1 MSQKSKVY
9 FTKVVSPEKLIE
21 LYNKLDIKLK
31 GNIAVKVHSGE
42 KGNQNF
48 VFHKKSKSINNK
60 LSLKDFD
67 CDNNLI
73 SVQVN
78 TNNFIFNNDLKNRTN
93 VITEDKNED
102 KEDIINNNINNTNIK
117 INTDKIDEM
126 NFIKTIDDMK
136 QNVLDYY
143 YDKNSAFKQKID
155 NLNLKFYL
163 ETEKYLNNS
172 KKNDSNRNQKL
183 QANLFIILFQQINV
197 FIEEIERLNK
207 IILDNKFKKEQ
218 ILLRTNELN
227 EKKNDILLKD
237 NLIQSLKQSNT
248 NTEKKLLETLLHED
262 KLMKD
267 NQRLRKE
274 NETYKT
280 LTIVFEKEL
289 KNTMKKSGL
298 TPQKNKVTRHVKT
311 YSDYGVPTN
320 SIINELSGYN
330 NAFSMEEKYDT
341 INNDVK
347 YTTARNKENNS
358 VNSNKDNYMT
368 NKNNYSLNSLLV
380 DKKLKSSESNKYG
393 KFNKIGKNSNLTEN
407 NSIRDKKINNKNIIN
422 TNRIKLKQSQDN
434 KTKLKKDIYNFSKI
448 ENKNILN
455 KQNNNSNISS
465 NFAYNKKDSIKRKKL
480 NVIIK
485 KKNNAMNIDS
495 TLNNINSL
503 INSNNTNIMT
513 EVNNNTSYEK
523 IKETNNNLK
532 KTEDKKAYYHKKQK
546 TMSEISFNEIVRVNI
561 LNDDLNNTVNK
572 GKTNKIKIKRIEER
586 NNNTANKKSPLNK
599 GNAKYIIKKHI

>member
-1 MSQKSKVY
+1 MN
-9 FTKVVSPEKLIE
+9 L
-21 LYNKLDIKLK
+21 
-31 GNIAVKVHSGE
+31 
-42 KGNQNF
+42 NQNF
-48 VFHKKSKSINNK
+48 IFHKKSKSINNK

-102 KEDIINNNINNTNIK
+102 KEDMVNNINTNTSAKN
-117 INTDKIDEM
+117 DSEKIDEL

-172 KKNDSNRNQKL
+172 KKNDNNRNQKL

-207 IILDNKFKKEQ
+207 IILDNKYKKEQ
-218 ILLRTNELN
+218 ILLRTTELN

-248 NTEKKLLETLLHED
+248 NTEKKLLETLLNED

-280 LTIVFEKEL
+280 LTIVFENEL

-298 TPQKNKVTRHVKT
+298 TPQKNKVAKHIKT

-330 NAFSMEEKYDT
+330 NAFALEEKYDT
-341 INNDVK
+341 INNDIK
-347 YTTARNKENNS
+347 YTTARNNEKDSNN
-358 VNSNKDNYMT
+358 DNYMT
-368 NKNNYSLNSLLV
+368 NKNNFSLNSLLV
-380 DKKLKSSESNKYG
+380 DKKLKSSESNKYA
-393 KFNKIGKNSNLTEN
+393 KFNKIGKSSTLTEN
-407 NSIRDKKINNKNIIN
+407 NSIRDKKIINKNIIN

-434 KTKLKKDIYNFSKI
+434 KVKLKKDIYNFSKI
-448 ENKNILN
+448 ENKNILH
-455 KQNNNSNISS
+455 KKNNNSNLSS
-465 NFAYNKKDSIKRKKL
+465 NFTYNKNASIKRKKL

-495 TLNNINSL
+495 TLNNMNSL

-513 EVNNNTSYEK
+513 EANNNTSFEK
-523 IKETNNNLK
+523 IKKANDLK

-572 GKTNKIKIKRIEER
+572 GKNNKIKIKRIEEK
-586 NNNTANKKSPLNK
+586 NNNTNINKKSPLNK
-599 GNAKYIIKKHI
+599 GNAKYIIKKHV

>member
-1 MSQKSKVY
+1 MN
-9 FTKVVSPEKLIE
+9 L
-21 LYNKLDIKLK
+21 
-31 GNIAVKVHSGE
+31 
-42 KGNQNF
+42 NQNF
-48 VFHKKSKSINNK
+48 IFHKKSKSINNK

-102 KEDIINNNINNTNIK
+102 KEDMVNNINTNTSAKN
-117 INTDKIDEM
+117 DSEKIDEL

-172 KKNDSNRNQKL
+172 KKNDNNRNQKL

-207 IILDNKFKKEQ
+207 IILDNKYKKEQ
-218 ILLRTNELN
+218 ILLRTTELN

-248 NTEKKLLETLLHED
+248 NTEKKLLETLLNED

-280 LTIVFEKEL
+280 LTIVFENEL

-298 TPQKNKVTRHVKT
+298 TPQKNKVAKHIKT

-330 NAFSMEEKYDT
+330 NAFALEEKYDT
-341 INNDVK
+341 INNDIK
-347 YTTARNKENNS
+347 YTTARNNEK
-358 VNSNKDNYMT
+358 NSNNDNYMT
-368 NKNNYSLNSLLV
+368 NKNNFSLNSLLV
-380 DKKLKSSESNKYG
+380 DKKLKSSESNKYA
-393 KFNKIGKNSNLTEN
+393 KFNKIGKSSTLTEN
-407 NSIRDKKINNKNIIN
+407 NSIRDKKIINKNIIN

-434 KTKLKKDIYNFSKI
+434 KVKLKKDIYNFSKI
-448 ENKNILN
+448 ENKNILH
-455 KQNNNSNISS
+455 KKNNNSNLSS
-465 NFAYNKKDSIKRKKL
+465 NFAYNKNASIKRKKL

-495 TLNNINSL
+495 TLNNMNSL

-513 EVNNNTSYEK
+513 EANNNTSFEK
-523 IKETNNNLK
+523 IKKANDLK

-572 GKTNKIKIKRIEER
+572 GKNNKIKIKRIEEK
-586 NNNTANKKSPLNK
+586 NNNTNINKKSPLNK
-599 GNAKYIIKKHI
+599 GNARYIIKKHV

>member
-1 MSQKSKVY
+1 MN
-9 FTKVVSPEKLIE
+9 F
-21 LYNKLDIKLK
+21 
-31 GNIAVKVHSGE
+31 
-42 KGNQNF
+42 NQNF

>member
-1 MSQKSKVY
+1 MN
-9 FTKVVSPEKLIE
+9 F
-21 LYNKLDIKLK
+21 
-31 GNIAVKVHSGE
+31 
-42 KGNQNF
+42 NQNF

-207 IILDNKFKKEQ
+207 IILDNKYKKEQ

-298 TPQKNKVTRHVKT
+298 TPQKNKITKHIKT

-320 SIINELSGYN
+320 SIINELGGYN

-347 YTTARNKENNS
+347 YTTARNRGNNS
-358 VNSNKDNYMT
+358 STSNKDNYMT
-368 NKNNYSLNSLLV
+368 NKNNNYSLNSLLV
-380 DKKLKSSESNKYG
+380 DKKLKSSESNKYA
-393 KFNKIGKNSNLTEN
+393 KFNKIGKSSTLTEN
-407 NSIRDKKINNKNIIN
+407 NSIRDKKIINKNIIN
-422 TNRIKLKQSQDN
+422 ANRIKLKQSQDN
-434 KTKLKKDIYNFSKI
+434 KAKLKKDIFNFSKI

-465 NFAYNKKDSIKRKKL
+465 NFAYNKNASIKRKKL

-532 KTEDKKAYYHKKQK
+532 KTEDKKVYYHKKQK

-572 GKTNKIKIKRIEER
+572 GKNNKIKIKRIEER
-586 NNNTANKKSPLNK
+586 NNNNANKKSPLNK

>member
-1 MSQKSKVY
+1 MN
-9 FTKVVSPEKLIE
+9 L
-21 LYNKLDIKLK
+21 
-31 GNIAVKVHSGE
+31 
-42 KGNQNF
+42 NQNF
-48 VFHKKSKSINNK
+48 IFHKKSKSINNK

-102 KEDIINNNINNTNIK
+102 KEDMVNNINTNTSAKN
-117 INTDKIDEM
+117 DSEKIDEL

-172 KKNDSNRNQKL
+172 KKNDNNRNQKL

-207 IILDNKFKKEQ
+207 IILDNKYKKEQ
-218 ILLRTNELN
+218 ILLRTTELN
-227 EKKNDILLKD
+227 KKKNDILLKD

-248 NTEKKLLETLLHED
+248 NTEKKLLETLLNED

-280 LTIVFEKEL
+280 LTIVFENEL

-298 TPQKNKVTRHVKT
+298 TPQKNKVAKHIKT

-330 NAFSMEEKYDT
+330 NAFALEEKYDT
-341 INNDVK
+341 INNDIK
-347 YTTARNKENNS
+347 YTTARNNEK
-358 VNSNKDNYMT
+358 NSNNDNYMT
-368 NKNNYSLNSLLV
+368 NKNNFSLNSLLV
-380 DKKLKSSESNKYG
+380 DKKLKSSESNKYA
-393 KFNKIGKNSNLTEN
+393 KFNKIGKSSTLTEN
-407 NSIRDKKINNKNIIN
+407 NSIRDKKIINKNIIN

-434 KTKLKKDIYNFSKI
+434 KVKLKKDIYNFSKI
-448 ENKNILN
+448 ENKNILH
-455 KQNNNSNISS
+455 KKNNNSNLSS
-465 NFAYNKKDSIKRKKL
+465 NFAYNKNASIKRKKL

-495 TLNNINSL
+495 TLNNMNSL

-513 EVNNNTSYEK
+513 EANNNTSFEK
-523 IKETNNNLK
+523 IKKANDLK

-572 GKTNKIKIKRIEER
+572 GKNNKIKIKRIEEK
-586 NNNTANKKSPLNK
+586 NNNTNINKKSPLNK
-599 GNAKYIIKKHI
+599 GNAKYIIKKHV

>member
-1 MSQKSKVY
+1 MN
-9 FTKVVSPEKLIE
+9 F
-21 LYNKLDIKLK
+21 
-31 GNIAVKVHSGE
+31 
-42 KGNQNF
+42 NQNF

-67 CDNNLI
+67 YDNNLI

-78 TNNFIFNNDLKNRTN
+78 TNNFIFNNDLKNKN
-93 VITEDKNED
+93 NIIAEDKNED
-102 KEDIINNNINNTNIK
+102 KEDTAQNNIL
-117 INTDKIDEM
+117 DEKFEELD
-126 NFIKTIDDMK
+126 FIKTIDDMK

-163 ETEKYLNNS
+163 ETEKYLNNN

-207 IILDNKFKKEQ
+207 IILENKYKKEQ
-218 ILLRTNELN
+218 IMLRTNEIN

-248 NTEKKLLETLLHED
+248 NTEKKLLETLLNED

-280 LTIVFEKEL
+280 LTIVFENEL

-298 TPQKNKVTRHVKT
+298 TPQKNKIARHVKT
-311 YSDYGVPTN
+311 YSDYGVPFN

-330 NAFSMEEKYDT
+330 NAFSLDEKYDT
-341 INNDVK
+341 INNEDK
-347 YTTARNKENNS
+347 YTTNRNKIPNKFNDKDVFMTKNNNNNS
-358 VNSNKDNYMT
+358 INIER
-368 NKNNYSLNSLLV
+368 
-380 DKKLKSSESNKYG
+380 KLKSSVSNKYG
-393 KFNKIGKNSNLTEN
+393 KYSKIGKSNTLTEN
-407 NSIRDKKINNKNIIN
+407 NSIKEKKPVNKP
-422 TNRIKLKQSQDN
+422 THSNRIKNKQSQDN
-434 KTKLKKDIYNFSKI
+434 KIKLKKDIYNFSKI
-448 ENKNILN
+448 ENKNLLH
-455 KQNNNSNISS
+455 KKNNNSNLSS
-465 NFAYNKKDSIKRKKL
+465 NFAYNKNASIKRKKL
-480 NVIIK
+480 DVIIK
-485 KKNNAMNIDS
+485 KKNNAINIDS

-503 INSNNTNIMT
+503 INTNKTNLIT
-513 EVNNNTSYEK
+513 
-523 IKETNNNLK
+523 ETNNNNLSFEKIKDKHFK
-532 KTEDKKAYYHKKQK
+532 KTEEKKPYYHKKQK

-561 LNDDLNNTVNK
+561 LNDDLNNTINK
-572 GKTNKIKIKRIEER
+572 GKNNKIKIKPIEEK
-586 NNNTANKKSPLNK
+586 NNSNKKNPLTK
-599 GNAKYIIKKHI
+599 VNAKYNIKKHI

>member
-1 MSQKSKVY
+1 MN
-9 FTKVVSPEKLIE
+9 F
-21 LYNKLDIKLK
+21 
-31 GNIAVKVHSGE
+31 
-42 KGNQNF
+42 NQNF

-67 CDNNLI
+67 YDNNLI

-78 TNNFIFNNDLKNRTN
+78 TNNFIFNNDLKNKNN
-93 VITEDKNED
+93 VIAEDKNED
-102 KEDIINNNINNTNIK
+102 KEDTAQNNIL
-117 INTDKIDEM
+117 DEKFEELD
-126 NFIKTIDDMK
+126 FIKTIDDMK

-163 ETEKYLNNS
+163 ETEKYLNNN

-207 IILDNKFKKEQ
+207 IILENKYKKEQ
-218 ILLRTNELN
+218 IMLRTNEIN

-248 NTEKKLLETLLHED
+248 NTEKKLLETLLNED

-280 LTIVFEKEL
+280 LTIVFENEL

-298 TPQKNKVTRHVKT
+298 TPQKNKIARHVKT
-311 YSDYGVPTN
+311 YSDYGVPFN

-330 NAFSMEEKYDT
+330 NAFSLDEKYDT
-341 INNDVK
+341 INNEDK
-347 YTTARNKENNS
+347 YTTNRNKIPNKFNDKDVFMTKNNNNNS
-358 VNSNKDNYMT
+358 INIER
-368 NKNNYSLNSLLV
+368 
-380 DKKLKSSESNKYG
+380 KLKSSVSNKYG
-393 KFNKIGKNSNLTEN
+393 KYSKIGKSNTLTEN
-407 NSIRDKKINNKNIIN
+407 NSIKDKKPVNKP
-422 TNRIKLKQSQDN
+422 THSNRIKNKQSQDN
-434 KTKLKKDIYNFSKI
+434 KIKLKKDIYNFSKI
-448 ENKNILN
+448 ENKNLFH
-455 KQNNNSNISS
+455 KKNNNSNLSS
-465 NFAYNKKDSIKRKKL
+465 NFAYNKNASIKRKKL
-480 NVIIK
+480 DVIIK
-485 KKNNAMNIDS
+485 KKNNAINIDS

-503 INSNNTNIMT
+503 INTNKTNLIT
-513 EVNNNTSYEK
+513 
-523 IKETNNNLK
+523 ETNNNNLSFEKIKDKHFK
-532 KTEDKKAYYHKKQK
+532 KTEEKKPYYHKKQK

-561 LNDDLNNTVNK
+561 LNDDLNNTINK
-572 GKTNKIKIKRIEER
+572 GKNNKIKIKPIEEK
-586 NNNTANKKSPLNK
+586 NNSNKKNPLTK
-599 GNAKYIIKKHI
+599 VNAKYNIKKHI

>member
-1 MSQKSKVY
+1 MN
-9 FTKVVSPEKLIE
+9 F
-21 LYNKLDIKLK
+21 
-31 GNIAVKVHSGE
+31 
-42 KGNQNF
+42 NQNF

-67 CDNNLI
+67 YDNNLI

-78 TNNFIFNNDLKNRTN
+78 TNNFIFNNDLKNKNN
-93 VITEDKNED
+93 VIAEDKNED
-102 KEDIINNNINNTNIK
+102 KEDTAQNNIL
-117 INTDKIDEM
+117 DEKFEELD
-126 NFIKTIDDMK
+126 FIKTIDDMK

-163 ETEKYLNNS
+163 ETEKYLNNN

-207 IILDNKFKKEQ
+207 IILENKYKKEQ
-218 ILLRTNELN
+218 IMLRTNEIN

-248 NTEKKLLETLLHED
+248 NTEKKLLETLLNED

-280 LTIVFEKEL
+280 LTIVFENEL

-298 TPQKNKVTRHVKT
+298 TPQKNKIARHVKT
-311 YSDYGVPTN
+311 YSDYGVPFN

-330 NAFSMEEKYDT
+330 NAFSLDEKYDT
-341 INNDVK
+341 INNEDK
-347 YTTARNKENNS
+347 YTTNRNKIPNKFNDKDVFMTKNNNNNS
-358 VNSNKDNYMT
+358 INIER
-368 NKNNYSLNSLLV
+368 
-380 DKKLKSSESNKYG
+380 KLKSSVSNKYG
-393 KFNKIGKNSNLTEN
+393 KYSKIGKSNTLTEN
-407 NSIRDKKINNKNIIN
+407 NSIKDKKPVNKP
-422 TNRIKLKQSQDN
+422 THSNRIKNKQSQDN
-434 KTKLKKDIYNFSKI
+434 KIKLKKDIYNFSKI
-448 ENKNILN
+448 ENKNLLH
-455 KQNNNSNISS
+455 KKNNNSNLSS
-465 NFAYNKKDSIKRKKL
+465 NFAYNKNASIKRKKL
-480 NVIIK
+480 DVIIK
-485 KKNNAMNIDS
+485 KKNNAINIDS

-503 INSNNTNIMT
+503 INTNKTNLIT
-513 EVNNNTSYEK
+513 
-523 IKETNNNLK
+523 ETNNNNLSFEKIKDKHFK
-532 KTEDKKAYYHKKQK
+532 KTEEKKPYYHKKQK

-561 LNDDLNNTVNK
+561 LNDDLNNTINK
-572 GKTNKIKIKRIEER
+572 GKNNKIKIKPKEEK
-586 NNNTANKKSPLNK
+586 NNSNKKNPLTK
-599 GNAKYIIKKHI
+599 VNAKYNIKKHI

>member
-1 MSQKSKVY
+1 MN
-9 FTKVVSPEKLIE
+9 F
-21 LYNKLDIKLK
+21 
-31 GNIAVKVHSGE
+31 
-42 KGNQNF
+42 NQNF

-586 NNNTANKKSPLNK
+586 NNNNANKKSPLNK

>member
-1 MSQKSKVY
+1 MN
-9 FTKVVSPEKLIE
+9 L
-21 LYNKLDIKLK
+21 
-31 GNIAVKVHSGE
+31 
-42 KGNQNF
+42 NQNF
-48 VFHKKSKSINNK
+48 IFHKKSKSINNK

-102 KEDIINNNINNTNIK
+102 KEDMVNNINTNTSAKN
-117 INTDKIDEM
+117 DSEKIDEL

-172 KKNDSNRNQKL
+172 KKNDNNRNQKL

-207 IILDNKFKKEQ
+207 IILDNKYKKEQ
-218 ILLRTNELN
+218 ILLRTTELN

-248 NTEKKLLETLLHED
+248 NTEKKLLETLLNED

-280 LTIVFEKEL
+280 LTIVFENEL

-298 TPQKNKVTRHVKT
+298 TPQKNKVAKHIKT

-330 NAFSMEEKYDT
+330 NAFALEEKYDT
-341 INNDVK
+341 INNDIE
-347 YTTARNKENNS
+347 YTTARNNEK
-358 VNSNKDNYMT
+358 NSNNDNYMT
-368 NKNNYSLNSLLV
+368 NKNNFSLNSLLV
-380 DKKLKSSESNKYG
+380 DKKLKSSESNKYA
-393 KFNKIGKNSNLTEN
+393 KFNKIGKSSTLTEN
-407 NSIRDKKINNKNIIN
+407 NSIRDKRIINKNIIN

-434 KTKLKKDIYNFSKI
+434 KVKLKKDIYNFSKI
-448 ENKNILN
+448 ENKNILH
-455 KQNNNSNISS
+455 
-465 NFAYNKKDSIKRKKL
+465 
-480 NVIIK
+480 
-485 KKNNAMNIDS
+485 KKNNN
-495 TLNNINSL
+495 
-503 INSNNTNIMT
+503 
-513 EVNNNTSYEK
+513 
-523 IKETNNNLK
+523 
-532 KTEDKKAYYHKKQK
+532 
-546 TMSEISFNEIVRVNI
+546 F
-561 LNDDLNNTVNK
+561 
-572 GKTNKIKIKRIEER
+572 
-586 NNNTANKKSPLNK
+586 
-599 GNAKYIIKKHI
+599 

>member
-1 MSQKSKVY
+1 MNV
-9 FTKVVSPEKLIE
+9 
-21 LYNKLDIKLK
+21 
-31 GNIAVKVHSGE
+31 
-42 KGNQNF
+42 NQNF
-48 VFHKKSKSINNK
+48 IFHKKSKSINNK

-102 KEDIINNNINNTNIK
+102 KEDMVNNINTNTSAKN
-117 INTDKIDEM
+117 DSEKIDEL

-172 KKNDSNRNQKL
+172 KKNDNNRNQKL

-207 IILDNKFKKEQ
+207 IILDNKYKKEQ
-218 ILLRTNELN
+218 ILLRTTELN

-248 NTEKKLLETLLHED
+248 NTEKKLLETLLNED

-280 LTIVFEKEL
+280 LTIVFENEL

-298 TPQKNKVTRHVKT
+298 TPQKNKVAKHIKT

-330 NAFSMEEKYDT
+330 NAFALEEKYDT
-341 INNDVK
+341 INNDIE
-347 YTTARNKENNS
+347 YTTARNNEK
-358 VNSNKDNYMT
+358 NSNNDNYMT
-368 NKNNYSLNSLLV
+368 NKNNFSLNSLLV
-380 DKKLKSSESNKYG
+380 DKKLKSSESNKYA
-393 KFNKIGKNSNLTEN
+393 KFNKIGKSSTLTEN
-407 NSIRDKKINNKNIIN
+407 NSIRDKKIINKNIIN

-434 KTKLKKDIYNFSKI
+434 KVKLKKDIYNFSKI
-448 ENKNILN
+448 ENKNILH
-455 KQNNNSNISS
+455 
-465 NFAYNKKDSIKRKKL
+465 
-480 NVIIK
+480 
-485 KKNNAMNIDS
+485 KKNNN
-495 TLNNINSL
+495 
-503 INSNNTNIMT
+503 
-513 EVNNNTSYEK
+513 
-523 IKETNNNLK
+523 
-532 KTEDKKAYYHKKQK
+532 
-546 TMSEISFNEIVRVNI
+546 F
-561 LNDDLNNTVNK
+561 
-572 GKTNKIKIKRIEER
+572 
-586 NNNTANKKSPLNK
+586 
-599 GNAKYIIKKHI
+599 

>member
-1 MSQKSKVY
+1 MN
-9 FTKVVSPEKLIE
+9 L
-21 LYNKLDIKLK
+21 
-31 GNIAVKVHSGE
+31 
-42 KGNQNF
+42 NQNF
-48 VFHKKSKSINNK
+48 IFHKKSKSINNK

-102 KEDIINNNINNTNIK
+102 KEDMVNNINTNTSAKN
-117 INTDKIDEM
+117 DSEKIDEL

-172 KKNDSNRNQKL
+172 KKNDNNRNQKL

-207 IILDNKFKKEQ
+207 IILDNKYKKEQ
-218 ILLRTNELN
+218 ILLRTTELN

-248 NTEKKLLETLLHED
+248 NTEKKLLETLLNED

-280 LTIVFEKEL
+280 LTIVFENEL

-298 TPQKNKVTRHVKT
+298 TPQKNKVAKHIKT

-330 NAFSMEEKYDT
+330 NTFDLEEKYDT
-341 INNDVK
+341 INNDIK
-347 YTTARNKENNS
+347 YTTARNNEK
-358 VNSNKDNYMT
+358 NSNNDNYMT
-368 NKNNYSLNSLLV
+368 NKNNFSLNSLLV
-380 DKKLKSSESNKYG
+380 DKKLKSSESNKYA
-393 KFNKIGKNSNLTEN
+393 KFNKIGKSSTLTEN
-407 NSIRDKKINNKNIIN
+407 NSIRDKRIINKNIIN

-434 KTKLKKDIYNFSKI
+434 KVKLKKDIYNFSKI
-448 ENKNILN
+448 ENKNILH
-455 KQNNNSNISS
+455 KKNNNSNLSS
-465 NFAYNKKDSIKRKKL
+465 NFAYNKNASIKRKKL

-495 TLNNINSL
+495 TLNNMNSL

-513 EVNNNTSYEK
+513 EANNNTSFEK
-523 IKETNNNLK
+523 IKKANDLK

-572 GKTNKIKIKRIEER
+572 GKNNKIKIKRIEEK
-586 NNNTANKKSPLNK
+586 NNNTNINKKSPLNK
-599 GNAKYIIKKHI
+599 GNAKYIIKKHV

>member
-1 MSQKSKVY
+1 MN
-9 FTKVVSPEKLIE
+9 L
-21 LYNKLDIKLK
+21 
-31 GNIAVKVHSGE
+31 
-42 KGNQNF
+42 NQNF
-48 VFHKKSKSINNK
+48 IFHKKSKSINNK

-102 KEDIINNNINNTNIK
+102 KEDMVNNINTNTSAKN
-117 INTDKIDEM
+117 DSEKIDEL

-172 KKNDSNRNQKL
+172 KKNDNNRNQKL

-207 IILDNKFKKEQ
+207 IILDNKYKKEQ
-218 ILLRTNELN
+218 ILLRTTELN

-248 NTEKKLLETLLHED
+248 NTEKKLLETLLNED

-280 LTIVFEKEL
+280 LTIVFENEL

-298 TPQKNKVTRHVKT
+298 TPQKNKVAKHIKT

-330 NAFSMEEKYDT
+330 NAFALEEKYDT
-341 INNDVK
+341 INNDIE
-347 YTTARNKENNS
+347 YTTARNNEK
-358 VNSNKDNYMT
+358 NSNNDNYMT
-368 NKNNYSLNSLLV
+368 NKNNFSLNSLLV
-380 DKKLKSSESNKYG
+380 DKKLKSSESNKYA
-393 KFNKIGKNSNLTEN
+393 KFNKIGKSSTLTEN
-407 NSIRDKKINNKNIIN
+407 NSIRDKRIINKNIIN

-434 KTKLKKDIYNFSKI
+434 KVKLKKDIYNFSKI
-448 ENKNILN
+448 ENKNILH
-455 KQNNNSNISS
+455 KKNNNSNLSS
-465 NFAYNKKDSIKRKKL
+465 NFAYNKNASIKRKKL

-495 TLNNINSL
+495 TLNNMNSL

-513 EVNNNTSYEK
+513 EANNNTSFEK
-523 IKETNNNLK
+523 IKKANDLK

-572 GKTNKIKIKRIEER
+572 GKNNKIKIKRIEEK
-586 NNNTANKKSPLNK
+586 NNNTNINKKSPLNK
-599 GNAKYIIKKHI
+599 GNAKYIIKKHV

>member
-1 MSQKSKVY
+1 MN
-9 FTKVVSPEKLIE
+9 F
-21 LYNKLDIKLK
+21 
-31 GNIAVKVHSGE
+31 
-42 KGNQNF
+42 NQNF

-67 CDNNLI
+67 YDNNLI

-78 TNNFIFNNDLKNRTN
+78 TNNFIFNNDLKNKNN
-93 VITEDKNED
+93 VIAEDKNED
-102 KEDIINNNINNTNIK
+102 KEDTAQNNIL
-117 INTDKIDEM
+117 DEKFEELDFM
-126 NFIKTIDDMK
+126 KTIDDMK

-163 ETEKYLNNS
+163 ETEKYLNNN

-207 IILDNKFKKEQ
+207 IILENKYKKEQ
-218 ILLRTNELN
+218 IMLRTNEIK

-248 NTEKKLLETLLHED
+248 NTEKKLLETLLNED

-280 LTIVFEKEL
+280 LTIAFENEL

-298 TPQKNKVTRHVKT
+298 TPQKNKIARHVKT
-311 YSDYGVPTN
+311 YSDYGVPFN

-330 NAFSMEEKYDT
+330 NAFSLDEKYDT
-341 INNDVK
+341 INNEDK
-347 YTTARNKENNS
+347 YTTNRNKIPNKFNDKDVFMTKNNNNNS
-358 VNSNKDNYMT
+358 INIER
-368 NKNNYSLNSLLV
+368 
-380 DKKLKSSESNKYG
+380 KLKSSVSNKYG
-393 KFNKIGKNSNLTEN
+393 KYSKIGKSNTLTEN
-407 NSIRDKKINNKNIIN
+407 NSIKDKKPVNKP
-422 TNRIKLKQSQDN
+422 THSNRIKNKQSQDN
-434 KTKLKKDIYNFSKI
+434 KIKLKKDIYNFSKI
-448 ENKNILN
+448 ENKNLLH
-455 KQNNNSNISS
+455 KKNNNSNLSS
-465 NFAYNKKDSIKRKKL
+465 NFAYNKNASIKRKKL
-480 NVIIK
+480 DVIIK
-485 KKNNAMNIDS
+485 KKNNAINIDS

-503 INSNNTNIMT
+503 INTNKTNLIT
-513 EVNNNTSYEK
+513 
-523 IKETNNNLK
+523 ETNNNNLSFEKIKDKHFK
-532 KTEDKKAYYHKKQK
+532 KTEEKKPYYHKKQK

-561 LNDDLNNTVNK
+561 LNDDLNNTINK
-572 GKTNKIKIKRIEER
+572 GKNNKIKIKPIEEK
-586 NNNTANKKSPLNK
+586 NNSNKKNPLTK
-599 GNAKYIIKKHI
+599 VNAKYNIKKHI

>member
-1 MSQKSKVY
+1 MN
-9 FTKVVSPEKLIE
+9 F
-21 LYNKLDIKLK
+21 
-31 GNIAVKVHSGE
+31 
-42 KGNQNF
+42 NQNF

-67 CDNNLI
+67 YDNNLI

-78 TNNFIFNNDLKNRTN
+78 TNNFIFNNDLKNKNN
-93 VITEDKNED
+93 VIAEDKNED
-102 KEDIINNNINNTNIK
+102 KEDTAQNNIL
-117 INTDKIDEM
+117 DEKFEELD
-126 NFIKTIDDMK
+126 FIKTIDDMK

-163 ETEKYLNNS
+163 ETEKYLNNN

-207 IILDNKFKKEQ
+207 IILENKYKKEQ
-218 ILLRTNELN
+218 IMLRTNEIN

-248 NTEKKLLETLLHED
+248 NTEKKLLETLLNED

-280 LTIVFEKEL
+280 LTILFENEL

-298 TPQKNKVTRHVKT
+298 TPQKNKIARHVKT
-311 YSDYGVPTN
+311 YSDYGVPFN

-330 NAFSMEEKYDT
+330 NAFSLDEKYDT
-341 INNDVK
+341 INNEDK
-347 YTTARNKENNS
+347 YTTNRNKIPNKFNDKDVFMTKNNNNNS
-358 VNSNKDNYMT
+358 INIER
-368 NKNNYSLNSLLV
+368 
-380 DKKLKSSESNKYG
+380 KLKSSVSNKYG
-393 KFNKIGKNSNLTEN
+393 KYSKIGKSNTLTEN
-407 NSIRDKKINNKNIIN
+407 NSIKDKKPVNKP
-422 TNRIKLKQSQDN
+422 THSNRIKNKQSQDN
-434 KTKLKKDIYNFSKI
+434 KIKLKKDIYNFSKI
-448 ENKNILN
+448 ENKNLLH
-455 KQNNNSNISS
+455 KKNNNSNLSS
-465 NFAYNKKDSIKRKKL
+465 NFAYNKNASIKRKKL
-480 NVIIK
+480 DVIIK
-485 KKNNAMNIDS
+485 KKNNAINIDS

-503 INSNNTNIMT
+503 INTNKTNLIT
-513 EVNNNTSYEK
+513 
-523 IKETNNNLK
+523 ETNNNNLSFEKIKDKHFK
-532 KTEDKKAYYHKKQK
+532 KTEEKKPYYHKKQK

-561 LNDDLNNTVNK
+561 LNDDLNNTINK
-572 GKTNKIKIKRIEER
+572 GKNNKIKIKPIEEK
-586 NNNTANKKSPLNK
+586 NNSNKKNPLTK
-599 GNAKYIIKKHI
+599 VNAKYNIKKHI

>member
-1 MSQKSKVY
+1 MN
-9 FTKVVSPEKLIE
+9 L
-21 LYNKLDIKLK
+21 
-31 GNIAVKVHSGE
+31 
-42 KGNQNF
+42 NQNF
-48 VFHKKSKSINNK
+48 IFHKKSKSINNK

-102 KEDIINNNINNTNIK
+102 KEDMVNNINTNTSAKN
-117 INTDKIDEM
+117 DSEKIDEL

-172 KKNDSNRNQKL
+172 KKNDNNRNQKL

-207 IILDNKFKKEQ
+207 IILDNKYKKEQ
-218 ILLRTNELN
+218 ILLRTTELN

-248 NTEKKLLETLLHED
+248 NTEKKLLETLLNED

-280 LTIVFEKEL
+280 LTIVFENEL

-298 TPQKNKVTRHVKT
+298 TPQKNKVAKHIKT

-330 NAFSMEEKYDT
+330 NAFALEEKYDT
-341 INNDVK
+341 INNDIE
-347 YTTARNKENNS
+347 YTTARNNEK
-358 VNSNKDNYMT
+358 NSNNDNYMT
-368 NKNNYSLNSLLV
+368 NKNNFSLNSLLV
-380 DKKLKSSESNKYG
+380 DKKLKSSESNKYA
-393 KFNKIGKNSNLTEN
+393 KFNKIGKSSTLTEN
-407 NSIRDKKINNKNIIN
+407 NSIRDKKIINKNIIN

-434 KTKLKKDIYNFSKI
+434 KVKLKKDIYNFSKI
-448 ENKNILN
+448 ENKNILH
-455 KQNNNSNISS
+455 KKNNNSNLSS
-465 NFAYNKKDSIKRKKL
+465 NFAYNKNASIKRKKL

-495 TLNNINSL
+495 TLNNMNSL

-513 EVNNNTSYEK
+513 EANNNTSFEK
-523 IKETNNNLK
+523 IKKANDLK

-572 GKTNKIKIKRIEER
+572 GKNNKIKIKRIEEK
-586 NNNTANKKSPLNK
+586 NNNTNKKSPLNK
-599 GNAKYIIKKHI
+599 GNARYIIKKHV

>member
-1 MSQKSKVY
+1 MN
-9 FTKVVSPEKLIE
+9 F
-21 LYNKLDIKLK
+21 
-31 GNIAVKVHSGE
+31 
-42 KGNQNF
+42 NQNF

-102 KEDIINNNINNTNIK
+102 KEDIINNNINNANIK

-586 NNNTANKKSPLNK
+586 NNNNANKKSPLNK

>member
-1 MSQKSKVY
+1 MN
-9 FTKVVSPEKLIE
+9 F
-21 LYNKLDIKLK
+21 
-31 GNIAVKVHSGE
+31 
-42 KGNQNF
+42 NQNF

-172 KKNDSNRNQKL
+172 KKNDTNRNQKL

-485 KKNNAMNIDS
+485 KKNNTMNIDS
-495 TLNNINSL
+495 NLNNINSL

>member
-1 MSQKSKVY
+1 MN
-9 FTKVVSPEKLIE
+9 F
-21 LYNKLDIKLK
+21 
-31 GNIAVKVHSGE
+31 
-42 KGNQNF
+42 NQNF

-67 CDNNLI
+67 YDNNLI

-78 TNNFIFNNDLKNRTN
+78 TNNFIFNNDLKNKNN
-93 VITEDKNED
+93 VIAEDKNED
-102 KEDIINNNINNTNIK
+102 KEDTAQNNIL
-117 INTDKIDEM
+117 DEKFEELD
-126 NFIKTIDDMK
+126 FIKTIDDMK

-163 ETEKYLNNS
+163 ETEKYLNNN

-207 IILDNKFKKEQ
+207 IILENKYKKEQ
-218 ILLRTNELN
+218 IMLRTNEIN

-248 NTEKKLLETLLHED
+248 NTEKKLLETLLNED

-280 LTIVFEKEL
+280 LTIVFENEL

-298 TPQKNKVTRHVKT
+298 TPQKNKIARHVKT
-311 YSDYGVPTN
+311 YSDYGVPFN

-330 NAFSMEEKYDT
+330 NAFSLDEKYDT
-341 INNDVK
+341 INNEDK
-347 YTTARNKENNS
+347 YTTNRNKIPNKFNDKDVFMTKNNNNNS
-358 VNSNKDNYMT
+358 INIER
-368 NKNNYSLNSLLV
+368 
-380 DKKLKSSESNKYG
+380 KLKSSVSNKYG
-393 KFNKIGKNSNLTEN
+393 KYSKIGKSNTLTEN
-407 NSIRDKKINNKNIIN
+407 NSIKDKKPVNKP
-422 TNRIKLKQSQDN
+422 THSNRIKNKQSQDN
-434 KTKLKKDIYNFSKI
+434 KIKLKKDIYNFSKI
-448 ENKNILN
+448 ENKNLLH
-455 KQNNNSNISS
+455 KKNNNSNLSS
-465 NFAYNKKDSIKRKKL
+465 NFAYNKNASIKRKKL
-480 NVIIK
+480 DVIIK
-485 KKNNAMNIDS
+485 KKNNAINIDS

-503 INSNNTNIMT
+503 INTNKTNLIT
-513 EVNNNTSYEK
+513 
-523 IKETNNNLK
+523 ETNNNNLSFEKIKDKHFK
-532 KTEDKKAYYHKKQK
+532 KTEEKKPYYHKKQK

-561 LNDDLNNTVNK
+561 LNDDLNNTINK
-572 GKTNKIKIKRIEER
+572 GKNNKIKIKPIEEK
-586 NNNTANKKSPLNK
+586 NNSNKKNPLTK
-599 GNAKYIIKKHI
+599 VNAKYNIKKHI

>member
-1 MSQKSKVY
+1 MN
-9 FTKVVSPEKLIE
+9 F
-21 LYNKLDIKLK
+21 
-31 GNIAVKVHSGE
+31 
-42 KGNQNF
+42 NQNF

-513 EVNNNTSYEK
+513 EVNNNNTSYEK

-532 KTEDKKAYYHKKQK
+532 KTEDKRAYYHKKQK

-586 NNNTANKKSPLNK
+586 NNNNNANKKSPLNK

>member
-1 MSQKSKVY
+1 MN
-9 FTKVVSPEKLIE
+9 F
-21 LYNKLDIKLK
+21 
-31 GNIAVKVHSGE
+31 
-42 KGNQNF
+42 NQNF

-67 CDNNLI
+67 YDNNLI

-78 TNNFIFNNDLKNRTN
+78 TNNFIFNNDLKNKNN
-93 VITEDKNED
+93 VIAEDKNED
-102 KEDIINNNINNTNIK
+102 KEDTAQNNIL
-117 INTDKIDEM
+117 DEKFEELD
-126 NFIKTIDDMK
+126 FIKTIDDMK

-163 ETEKYLNNS
+163 ETEKYLNNN

-207 IILDNKFKKEQ
+207 IILENKYKKEQ
-218 ILLRTNELN
+218 IMLRTNEIN

-248 NTEKKLLETLLHED
+248 NTEKKLLETLLNED

-280 LTIVFEKEL
+280 LTIVFENEL

-298 TPQKNKVTRHVKT
+298 TPQKNKIARHVKT
-311 YSDYGVPTN
+311 YSDYGVPFN

-330 NAFSMEEKYDT
+330 NAFSLDEKYDT
-341 INNDVK
+341 INNEDK
-347 YTTARNKENNS
+347 YTTNRNKIPNKFNDKDVFMTKNNNNNS
-358 VNSNKDNYMT
+358 INIER
-368 NKNNYSLNSLLV
+368 
-380 DKKLKSSESNKYG
+380 KLKSSVSNKYG
-393 KFNKIGKNSNLTEN
+393 KYSKIGKSNTLTEN
-407 NSIRDKKINNKNIIN
+407 NSIKEKKPVNKP
-422 TNRIKLKQSQDN
+422 THSNRIKNKQSQDN
-434 KTKLKKDIYNFSKI
+434 KIKLKKDIYNFSKI
-448 ENKNILN
+448 ENKNLLH
-455 KQNNNSNISS
+455 KKNNNSNLSS
-465 NFAYNKKDSIKRKKL
+465 NFAYNKNASIKRKKL
-480 NVIIK
+480 DVIIK
-485 KKNNAMNIDS
+485 KKNNAINIDS

-503 INSNNTNIMT
+503 INTNKTNLIT
-513 EVNNNTSYEK
+513 
-523 IKETNNNLK
+523 ETNNNNLSFEKIKDKHFK
-532 KTEDKKAYYHKKQK
+532 KTEEKKPYYHKKQK

-561 LNDDLNNTVNK
+561 LNDDLNNTINK
-572 GKTNKIKIKRIEER
+572 GKNNKIKIKPIEEK
-586 NNNTANKKSPLNK
+586 NNTNKKNPLTK
-599 GNAKYIIKKHI
+599 VNAKYNIKKHI

>member
-1 MSQKSKVY
+1 MN
-9 FTKVVSPEKLIE
+9 F
-21 LYNKLDIKLK
+21 
-31 GNIAVKVHSGE
+31 
-42 KGNQNF
+42 NQNF

-513 EVNNNTSYEK
+513 EVNNNNTSYEK

-532 KTEDKKAYYHKKQK
+532 KTEDKRAYYHKKQK

-586 NNNTANKKSPLNK
+586 NNNNANKKSPLNK

>member
-1 MSQKSKVY
+1 MNV
-9 FTKVVSPEKLIE
+9 
-21 LYNKLDIKLK
+21 
-31 GNIAVKVHSGE
+31 
-42 KGNQNF
+42 NQNF
-48 VFHKKSKSINNK
+48 IFHKKSKSINNK

-102 KEDIINNNINNTNIK
+102 KEDMVNNINTNTSAKN
-117 INTDKIDEM
+117 DSEKIDEL

-172 KKNDSNRNQKL
+172 KKNDNNRNQKL

-207 IILDNKFKKEQ
+207 IILDNKYKKEQ
-218 ILLRTNELN
+218 ILLRTTELN

-248 NTEKKLLETLLHED
+248 NTEKKLLETLLNED

-280 LTIVFEKEL
+280 LTIVFENEL

-298 TPQKNKVTRHVKT
+298 TPQKNKVAKHIKT

-330 NAFSMEEKYDT
+330 NAFALEEKYDT
-341 INNDVK
+341 INNDIE
-347 YTTARNKENNS
+347 YTTARNNEK
-358 VNSNKDNYMT
+358 NSNNDNYMT
-368 NKNNYSLNSLLV
+368 NKNNFSLNSLLV
-380 DKKLKSSESNKYG
+380 DKKLKSSESNKYA
-393 KFNKIGKNSNLTEN
+393 KFNKIGKSSTLTEN
-407 NSIRDKKINNKNIIN
+407 NSIRDKKIINKNIIN

-434 KTKLKKDIYNFSKI
+434 KVKLKKDIYNFSKI
-448 ENKNILN
+448 ENKNILH
-455 KQNNNSNISS
+455 KKNNNSNLSS
-465 NFAYNKKDSIKRKKL
+465 NFAYNKNASIKRKKL

-495 TLNNINSL
+495 TLNNMNSL

-513 EVNNNTSYEK
+513 EANNNTSFEK
-523 IKETNNNLK
+523 IKKANDLK

-572 GKTNKIKIKRIEER
+572 GKNNKIKIKRIEEK
-586 NNNTANKKSPLNK
+586 NNNTNKKSPLNK
-599 GNAKYIIKKHI
+599 GNARYIIKKHV

>member
-1 MSQKSKVY
+1 MN
-9 FTKVVSPEKLIE
+9 F
-21 LYNKLDIKLK
+21 
-31 GNIAVKVHSGE
+31 
-42 KGNQNF
+42 NQNF

-513 EVNNNTSYEK
+513 EVNNNTSFEK

-532 KTEDKKAYYHKKQK
+532 KTEDKRAYYHKKQK

-586 NNNTANKKSPLNK
+586 NNNNANKKSPLNK

>member
-1 MSQKSKVY
+1 MN
-9 FTKVVSPEKLIE
+9 F
-21 LYNKLDIKLK
+21 
-31 GNIAVKVHSGE
+31 
-42 KGNQNF
+42 NQNF

-67 CDNNLI
+67 YDNNLI

-78 TNNFIFNNDLKNRTN
+78 TNNFIFNNDLKNKNN
-93 VITEDKNED
+93 VIAEDKNED
-102 KEDIINNNINNTNIK
+102 KEDTAQNNIL
-117 INTDKIDEM
+117 DEKFEELD
-126 NFIKTIDDMK
+126 FIKTIDDMK

-163 ETEKYLNNS
+163 ETEKYLNNN

-207 IILDNKFKKEQ
+207 IILENKYKKEQ
-218 ILLRTNELN
+218 IMLRTNEIN

-248 NTEKKLLETLLHED
+248 NTEKKLLETLLNED

-280 LTIVFEKEL
+280 LTIAFENEL

-298 TPQKNKVTRHVKT
+298 TPQKNKIARHVKT
-311 YSDYGVPTN
+311 YSDYGVPFN

-330 NAFSMEEKYDT
+330 NAFSLDEKYDT
-341 INNDVK
+341 INNEDK
-347 YTTARNKENNS
+347 YTTNRNKIPNKFNDKDVFMTKNNNNNS
-358 VNSNKDNYMT
+358 
-368 NKNNYSLNSLLV
+368 LNFER
-380 DKKLKSSESNKYG
+380 KLKSSVSNKYG
-393 KFNKIGKNSNLTEN
+393 KYSKIGKSNTLTEN
-407 NSIRDKKINNKNIIN
+407 NSIKDKKPVNKP
-422 TNRIKLKQSQDN
+422 THSNRIKSKQSQDN
-434 KTKLKKDIYNFSKI
+434 KIKLKKDIYNFSKI
-448 ENKNILN
+448 ENKNLLH
-455 KQNNNSNISS
+455 KKNNNSNLSS
-465 NFAYNKKDSIKRKKL
+465 NFAYNKNASIKRKKL
-480 NVIIK
+480 DVIIK
-485 KKNNAMNIDS
+485 KKNNAINIDS

-503 INSNNTNIMT
+503 INTNKTNLIT
-513 EVNNNTSYEK
+513 
-523 IKETNNNLK
+523 ETNNNNLSFEKIKDKHFK
-532 KTEDKKAYYHKKQK
+532 KTEEKKPYYHKKQK

-561 LNDDLNNTVNK
+561 LNDDLNNTINK
-572 GKTNKIKIKRIEER
+572 GKNNKIKIKPIEEK
-586 NNNTANKKSPLNK
+586 NNSNKKNPLTK
-599 GNAKYIIKKHI
+599 VNAKYNIKKHI

>member
-1 MSQKSKVY
+1 MN
-9 FTKVVSPEKLIE
+9 L
-21 LYNKLDIKLK
+21 
-31 GNIAVKVHSGE
+31 
-42 KGNQNF
+42 NQNF
-48 VFHKKSKSINNK
+48 IFHKKSKSINNK

-102 KEDIINNNINNTNIK
+102 KEDIVNNINTNTSAKN
-117 INTDKIDEM
+117 DSEKIDEL

-172 KKNDSNRNQKL
+172 KKNDNNRNQKL

-207 IILDNKFKKEQ
+207 IILDNKYKKEQ
-218 ILLRTNELN
+218 ILLRTTELN

-248 NTEKKLLETLLHED
+248 NTEKKLLETLLNED

-280 LTIVFEKEL
+280 LTIVFENEL

-298 TPQKNKVTRHVKT
+298 TPQKNKVAKHIKT

-330 NAFSMEEKYDT
+330 NAFALEEKYGT
-341 INNDVK
+341 INNDIK
-347 YTTARNKENNS
+347 YTTARNNEK
-358 VNSNKDNYMT
+358 NSNNDNYMT
-368 NKNNYSLNSLLV
+368 NKNNFSLNSLLV
-380 DKKLKSSESNKYG
+380 DKKLKSSESNKYA
-393 KFNKIGKNSNLTEN
+393 KFNKIGKSSTLTEN
-407 NSIRDKKINNKNIIN
+407 NSIRDKKIINKNIIN

-434 KTKLKKDIYNFSKI
+434 KVKLKKDIYNFSKI
-448 ENKNILN
+448 ENKNILH
-455 KQNNNSNISS
+455 KKNNNSNLSS
-465 NFAYNKKDSIKRKKL
+465 NFAYNKNASIKRKKL

-495 TLNNINSL
+495 TLNNMNSL

-513 EVNNNTSYEK
+513 EANNNTSFEK
-523 IKETNNNLK
+523 IKKANDLK

-572 GKTNKIKIKRIEER
+572 GKNNKIKIKRIEEK
-586 NNNTANKKSPLNK
+586 NNNNNKKSPLNK
-599 GNAKYIIKKHI
+599 GNARYIIKKHV

>member
-1 MSQKSKVY
+1 MN
-9 FTKVVSPEKLIE
+9 L
-21 LYNKLDIKLK
+21 
-31 GNIAVKVHSGE
+31 
-42 KGNQNF
+42 NQNF
-48 VFHKKSKSINNK
+48 IFHKKSKSINNK
-60 LSLKDFD
+60 LSLKDFE

-102 KEDIINNNINNTNIK
+102 KEDMVNNINTNTSAKN
-117 INTDKIDEM
+117 DSEKIDEL

-172 KKNDSNRNQKL
+172 KKNDNNRNQKL

-207 IILDNKFKKEQ
+207 IILDNKYKKEQ
-218 ILLRTNELN
+218 ILLRTTELN

-248 NTEKKLLETLLHED
+248 NTEKKLLETLLNED

-280 LTIVFEKEL
+280 LTIVFENEL

-298 TPQKNKVTRHVKT
+298 TPQKNKVAKHIKT

-330 NAFSMEEKYDT
+330 NAFALEEKYDT
-341 INNDVK
+341 INNDIK
-347 YTTARNKENNS
+347 YTTARNNEKDSNN
-358 VNSNKDNYMT
+358 DNYMT
-368 NKNNYSLNSLLV
+368 NKNNFSLNSLLV
-380 DKKLKSSESNKYG
+380 DKKLKSSESNKYA
-393 KFNKIGKNSNLTEN
+393 KFNKIGKSSTLTEN
-407 NSIRDKKINNKNIIN
+407 NSIRDKKIINKNIIN

-434 KTKLKKDIYNFSKI
+434 KVKLKKDIYNFSKI
-448 ENKNILN
+448 ENKNILH
-455 KQNNNSNISS
+455 KKNNNSNLSS
-465 NFAYNKKDSIKRKKL
+465 NFAYNKNASIKRKKL

-495 TLNNINSL
+495 TLNNMNSL

-513 EVNNNTSYEK
+513 EANNNTSFEK
-523 IKETNNNLK
+523 IKKANDLK

-572 GKTNKIKIKRIEER
+572 GKNNKIKIKRIEEK
-586 NNNTANKKSPLNK
+586 NNNTNINKKSPLNK
-599 GNAKYIIKKHI
+599 GNAKYIIKKHV

>member
-1 MSQKSKVY
+1 MN
-9 FTKVVSPEKLIE
+9 F
-21 LYNKLDIKLK
+21 
-31 GNIAVKVHSGE
+31 
-42 KGNQNF
+42 NQNF

-117 INTDKIDEM
+117 INKDKIDEM

-434 KTKLKKDIYNFSKI
+434 KTKLRKDIYNFSKI

-586 NNNTANKKSPLNK
+586 NNNNANKKSPLNK
-599 GNAKYIIKKHI
+599 GNAKYNIKKHI

>member
-1 MSQKSKVY
+1 MN
-9 FTKVVSPEKLIE
+9 F
-21 LYNKLDIKLK
+21 
-31 GNIAVKVHSGE
+31 
-42 KGNQNF
+42 NQNF

-67 CDNNLI
+67 YDNNLI

-78 TNNFIFNNDLKNRTN
+78 TNNFIFNNDLKNKNN
-93 VITEDKNED
+93 VIAEDKNED
-102 KEDIINNNINNTNIK
+102 KEDTAQNNIL
-117 INTDKIDEM
+117 DEKFEELD
-126 NFIKTIDDMK
+126 FIKTIDDMK

-163 ETEKYLNNS
+163 ETEKYLNNN

-207 IILDNKFKKEQ
+207 IILENKYKKEQ
-218 ILLRTNELN
+218 IMLRTNEIN

-248 NTEKKLLETLLHED
+248 NTEKKLLETLLNED

-280 LTIVFEKEL
+280 LTIVFENEL

-298 TPQKNKVTRHVKT
+298 TPQKNKIARHVKT
-311 YSDYGVPTN
+311 YSDYGVPFN

-330 NAFSMEEKYDT
+330 NAFSLDEKYDT
-341 INNDVK
+341 INNEDK
-347 YTTARNKENNS
+347 YTTNRNKIPNKFNDKDVFMTKNNNNNS
-358 VNSNKDNYMT
+358 
-368 NKNNYSLNSLLV
+368 LNFER
-380 DKKLKSSESNKYG
+380 KLKSSVSNKYG
-393 KFNKIGKNSNLTEN
+393 KYSKIGKSNTLTEN
-407 NSIRDKKINNKNIIN
+407 NSIKDKKPVNKP
-422 TNRIKLKQSQDN
+422 THSNRIKNKQSQDN
-434 KTKLKKDIYNFSKI
+434 KIKLKKDIYNFSKI
-448 ENKNILN
+448 ENKNLLH
-455 KQNNNSNISS
+455 KKNNNSNLSS
-465 NFAYNKKDSIKRKKL
+465 NFAYNKNASIKRKKL
-480 NVIIK
+480 DVIIK
-485 KKNNAMNIDS
+485 KKNNAINIDS

-503 INSNNTNIMT
+503 INTNKTNLIT
-513 EVNNNTSYEK
+513 
-523 IKETNNNLK
+523 ETNNNNLSFEKIKDKHFK
-532 KTEDKKAYYHKKQK
+532 KTEEKKPYYHKKQK

-561 LNDDLNNTVNK
+561 LNDDLNNTINK
-572 GKTNKIKIKRIEER
+572 GKNNKIKIKPIEEK
-586 NNNTANKKSPLNK
+586 NNTNKKNPLTK
-599 GNAKYIIKKHI
+599 VNAKYNIKKHI

>member
-1 MSQKSKVY
+1 MN
-9 FTKVVSPEKLIE
+9 F
-21 LYNKLDIKLK
+21 
-31 GNIAVKVHSGE
+31 
-42 KGNQNF
+42 NQNF

-227 EKKNDILLKD
+227 EKKNNILLKD

-380 DKKLKSSESNKYG
+380 DKKLKNSESNKYG

-434 KTKLKKDIYNFSKI
+434 KTKLRKDIYNFSKI

-586 NNNTANKKSPLNK
+586 NNNNANKKSPLNK

>member
-1 MSQKSKVY
+1 MN
-9 FTKVVSPEKLIE
+9 L
-21 LYNKLDIKLK
+21 
-31 GNIAVKVHSGE
+31 
-42 KGNQNF
+42 NQNF
-48 VFHKKSKSINNK
+48 IFHKKSKSINNK

-102 KEDIINNNINNTNIK
+102 KEDMVNNINTNTSAKN
-117 INTDKIDEM
+117 DSEKIDEL

-172 KKNDSNRNQKL
+172 KKNDNNRNQKL

-207 IILDNKFKKEQ
+207 IILDNKYKKEQ
-218 ILLRTNELN
+218 ILLRTAELN

-248 NTEKKLLETLLHED
+248 NTEKKLLETLLNED

-280 LTIVFEKEL
+280 LTIVFENEL

-298 TPQKNKVTRHVKT
+298 TPQKNKVAKHIKT

-320 SIINELSGYN
+320 SIINELTGYN
-330 NAFSMEEKYDT
+330 NAFALEEKYDT
-341 INNDVK
+341 INNDIK
-347 YTTARNKENNS
+347 YTTARNNEK
-358 VNSNKDNYMT
+358 NSNNDNYMT
-368 NKNNYSLNSLLV
+368 NKNNFSLNSLLV
-380 DKKLKSSESNKYG
+380 DKKLKSSESNKYA
-393 KFNKIGKNSNLTEN
+393 KFNKIGKSSTLTEN
-407 NSIRDKKINNKNIIN
+407 NSIRDKKIINKNIIN

-434 KTKLKKDIYNFSKI
+434 KVKLKKDIYNFSKI
-448 ENKNILN
+448 ENKNILH
-455 KQNNNSNISS
+455 KKNNNSNLSS
-465 NFAYNKKDSIKRKKL
+465 NFAYNKNASIKRKKL

-495 TLNNINSL
+495 TLNNMNSL

-513 EVNNNTSYEK
+513 EANNNTSFEK
-523 IKETNNNLK
+523 IKKANDLK

-572 GKTNKIKIKRIEER
+572 GKNNKIKIKRIEEK
-586 NNNTANKKSPLNK
+586 NNNTNKKSPLNK
-599 GNAKYIIKKHI
+599 GNARYIIKKHV